1 MIKLKGIAAAT
12 GIAIGPAFRLGKEE
26 LVVPKLAISE
36 QDIPLQIQIFEEAL
50 IKTRK
55 EIIEIQKKIGTEMGQ
70 EEAQIFD
77 AHLAMWEYD
86 TRDRENDVQGYAIRH
101 RIEYVDCYLA
111 GKVPSIVY
119 YNPDILKMAWN
130 NRAYQYLKE

>member
-1 MIKLKGIAAAT
+1 MT
-12 GIAIGPAFRLGKEE
+12 REERLEKWGWKKYLEE
-26 LVVPKLAISE
+26 LNDCPFCGSKV
-36 QDIPLQIQIFEEAL
+36 
-50 IKTRK
+50 
-55 EIIEIQKKIGTEMGQ
+55 
-70 EEAQIFD
+70 
-77 AHLAMWEYD
+77 AMWEYD